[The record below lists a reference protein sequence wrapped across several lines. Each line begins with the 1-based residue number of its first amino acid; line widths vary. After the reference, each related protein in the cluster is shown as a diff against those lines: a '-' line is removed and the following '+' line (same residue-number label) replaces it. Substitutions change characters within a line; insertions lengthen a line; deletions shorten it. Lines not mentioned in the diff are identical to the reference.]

1 MDPQSSNPMNLLLL
15 NLGFGEVFLIAL
27 IYLMFFGSK
36 NLPNLMKDL
45 GRFFYKI
52 KRSVNDIYKEFDS
65 DIYK

>member
-1 MDPQSSNPMNLLLL
+1 MKLLLL
-15 NLGFGEVFLIAL
+15 NLGFGEIFLIAL

-52 KRSVNDIYKEFDS
+52 KRSVTDIYDDFD
-65 DIYK
+65 DNEL

>member
-1 MDPQSSNPMNLLLL
+1 MKLLLL
-15 NLGFGEVFLIAL
+15 NLGFGEIFLIAL

-52 KRSVNDIYKEFDS
+52 KRSVTDVYEEFD
-65 DIYK
+65 DDND